1 MRYKLDYY
9 ENFEKSIVF
18 WLAKFMKYK
27 LSSLSNINIKNPEI
41 LNNINI
47 KLNSKNLDLKILKNL
62 SKEARNAGLIGIN
75 TYMNPLIKIT
85 NFLNS
90 YNFDSLSQIDEEIIT
105 GILAFA
111 TSNLS
116 DATKKNYRIA
126 VINFF
131 NFLDKQN
138 SFEGSSYFFGIEL
151 KNFSNIRGN
160 KGVKL
165 PEFLSEDEAL
175 RFIQGIDQFQFK
187 SNGDRNK
194 CLIKIIIFTG
204 IRVSEALNINKKDI
218 TEENGLFVIR
228 IRGKGNKYRIVM
240 IKKDLIKNYLTNM
253 KTNFLSDGYLFVNSK
268 GNKISQPYVAHIVET
283 ILLSCGIRKEKNGPH
298 MLRHT
303 FATLLYKKHK
313 DLILVQEALGHASL
327 DTSRIYTHFDSDRL
341 KLAAKVAE
349 NLAKDAKN

>member
-105 GILAFA
+105 EILAIA

-194 CLIKIIIFTG
+194 CLIKIILFTG